1 MFDLRYLQRGKVIM
15 HLSHRL
21 VLDKY
26 LSIHLKFKACLLLI
40 NLTMAMEVSSNVKS
54 SLSVT
59 FKLDVGCIFC

>member
-1 MFDLRYLQRGKVIM
+1 M

-26 LSIHLKFKACLLLI
+26 LSIYLKFKACFLLV

-54 SLSVT
+54 LLSVT
-59 FKLDVGCIFC
+59 FKLDIGCIFC